1 MTMFGA
7 LRHIADYFGRDE
19 RGATLV
25 EMTLIAPLMILIS
38 AGVFEFGNAIHQKML
53 MQAGLNDAARF
64 AARCNSQMYTDY
76 GVSAINCADIAANI
90 AVFGNPS
97 GTGSAR
103 VSGWVKANVTVEMA
117 RCLDAVANGV
127 TLYRSVK
134 PQVCVVRV
142 RNSKPYDSVGLLAA
156 IGIGPIT
163 LTGVHEERLI
173 RF

>member
-1 MTMFGA
+1 MLLLAQRLIQLF
-7 LRHIADYFGRDE
+7 RREE

-25 EMTLIAPLMILIS
+25 EMTLIAPLMITIS

-64 AARCNSQMYTDY
+64 AARCNSQMYIDY
-76 GVSAINCADIAANI
+76 GYPAVNCAAMAANI
-90 AVFGNPS
+90 AVYGNPS

-103 VSGWVKANVTVEMA
+103 VSGWAKANVTVDVTK
-117 RCLDAVANGV
+117 CLDAVAANGS
-127 TLYRSVK
+127 TLYRSVT

-142 RNSKPYDSVGLLAA
+142 SNAKPYNGVGLLAA

>member
-1 MTMFGA
+1 MAMLGA
-7 LRHIADYFGRDE
+7 LKHIADCFSRDD

-25 EMTLIAPLMILIS
+25 EMTLVAPLMILIS

-64 AARCNSQMYTDY
+64 AARCNSQMYIDY
-76 GVSAINCADIAANI
+76 NYPVVNCADVAANI

-97 GTGSAR
+97 GTGDAR
-103 VSGWVKANVTVEMA
+103 VSGWVKANVTVDFTK
-117 RCLDAVANGV
+117 CVDAVVNGV
-127 TLYRSVK
+127 TLYRSVR
-134 PQVCVVRV
+134 PQVCIVRV
-142 RNSKPYDSVGLLAA
+142 SNSKPYDSVGLLAA

-163 LTGVHEERLI
+163 LTGLHEERLI